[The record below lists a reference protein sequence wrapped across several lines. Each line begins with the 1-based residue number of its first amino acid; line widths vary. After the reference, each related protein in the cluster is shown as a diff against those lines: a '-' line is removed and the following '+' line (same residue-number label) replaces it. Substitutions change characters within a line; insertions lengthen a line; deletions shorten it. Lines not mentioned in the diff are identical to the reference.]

1 MIFFVQMYA
10 VLFIT
15 MLYLGG
21 CGMGN
26 RTPDPNSSP
35 GNVLLGPETPL
46 DAEAREWVER
56 TLSELTVREMAG
68 QVTMLWTPGNYLS
81 IESDEFD
88 RAVKGIESGAGGF
101 YMMGGLPHA
110 RTVKLNALQAHAK
123 IPMLAYGWG
132 GLGEQL
138 YAARRDR

>member
-123 IPMLAYGWG
+123 IPMLAIGWE
-132 GLGEQL
+132 GLGKQL